1 MKQSLH
7 LSAFSHCC
15 GCPHTAHCPHTKPHS
30 PESTEDTADSN
41 AASQACPFSH
51 FNLSR
56 GISGLCNLLP
66 KENSHAVQYNTTLLI
81 ASRLHKPP
89 CWGAWICLEMSH
101 PSNLP
106 PPQEVQAQPGAH
118 PKVGSPKCSSFEWWD
133 GTCRGISMLL
143 MW

>member
-89 CWGAWICLEMSH
+89 CWGAWICLEMSR

-106 PPQEVQAQPGAH
+106 PPPGGAGTARREAQTAPRLSGGMGPVEAFQ
-118 PKVGSPKCSSFEWWD
+118 C
-133 GTCRGISMLL
+133 C
-143 MW
+143 